1 MVSPLAVFYQHRPSA
16 QTAWLLGHGGC
27 AILSVNRERCHYYC
41 IEYRGIDFLI
51 TRPMPMSATL
61 NGADTSTG
69 THPDFSLYSFVS
81 GFSTP
86 GRPLRVPSL
95 SSPSPS
101 SVDVAETPVAR
112 AQRPRQSIPSGIAAA
127 LSLRDQEKVIPFYHL
142 RNHPILYDRSL
153 QDINAHEPSRKNL
166 HGISRTL

>member
-1 MVSPLAVFYQHRPSA
+1 M
-16 QTAWLLGHGGC
+16 
-27 AILSVNRERCHYYC
+27 LSNFNHRERCHYYG
-41 IEYRGIDFLI
+41 IEYRLQPEGLPRHPTDA
-51 TRPMPMSATL
+51 MSATL

-69 THPDFSLYSFVS
+69 THPDLSLGSFVS

-101 SVDVAETPVAR
+101 SADVAETPVAR
-112 AQRPRQSIPSGIAAA
+112 ARHPRQSVPTGKAAA

-142 RNHPILYDRSL
+142 RSHLIL
-153 QDINAHEPSRKNL
+153 
-166 HGISRTL
+166 TLYT